1 MTIPASYDF
10 INEYNWRMEPSH
22 IHVKNTELANY
33 YKRYL
38 FKRAISVY
46 DFSLPDTWDKTYFTY
61 TLFGYG
67 HLAVINTDKYGVIPQ
82 QCQLMGYNVFYQP
95 TNVTISNPLL
105 RGILNPK
112 IGTQC
117 ELVKLQPDYR
127 GILDIVD
134 IYGDMLALAL
144 ETAGVNLNNS
154 KTPLIF
160 MVQDKAAA
168 ESYKKMYDQIENGEP
183 AVFMN
188 KNLLND
194 SGEPNYQLFL
204 SNIGDNYIVSDIL
217 QDMRTIMAMY
227 DTEIGIKNTNFEKK
241 ERLVTDEANANNEE
255 TQSLSDLWLETM
267 QTCFEKVNAMF
278 GLDCS
283 VKKHF
288 NDEKE
293 EADNDTSIGDRTL

>member
-1 MTIPASYDF
+1 MTLPAEYDF
-10 INEYNWRMEPSH
+10 INQYNWRMEPSH

-38 FKRAISVY
+38 FKRAISVF
-46 DFSLPDTWDKTYFTY
+46 DFDIPETWDKTYFTY

-144 ETAGVNLNNS
+144 ETAAVNLNNS
-154 KTPLIF
+154 KMPVIF
-160 MVQDKAAA
+160 QVQDKAAA
-168 ESYKKMYDQIENGEP
+168 ESYKKMYDAVNSGEP
-183 AVFMN
+183 AVFIN
-188 KNLLND
+188 KNLTGDN
-194 SGEPNYQLFL
+194 GEPNWNLFL
-204 SNIGDNYIVSDIL
+204 SNVGQNYITGDIL
-217 QDMRTIMAMY
+217 ENMRTISAMF
-227 DTEIGIKNTNFEKK
+227 DTEIGIKNVNFEKK
-241 ERLVTDEANANNEE
+241 ERLVTNEADANEEE
-255 TQSLSDLWLETM
+255 TQSLSDLWLSTM
-267 QTCFEKVNAMF
+267 QTGFEKVNTMF

-293 EADNDTSIGDRTL
+293 EPDNDTDLGNRNV

>member
-1 MTIPASYDF
+1 MTLPADYDF
-10 INEYNWRMEPSH
+10 INQYNWRMEPSH
-22 IHVKNTELANY
+22 IHVKNTQVANY
-33 YKRYL
+33 FKRYL
-38 FKRAISVY
+38 FKRAISVF
-46 DFSLPDTWDKTYFTY
+46 DFTLPEEWDKNYFTC

-95 TNVTISNPLL
+95 SNVTISNPLL

-144 ETAGVNLNNS
+144 ETAGINLNNS
-154 KTPLIF
+154 KTPVIF

-168 ESYKKMYDQIENGEP
+168 ESYKKMYDQITGGEP
-183 AVFMN
+183 AVFLN

-267 QTCFEKVNAMF
+267 QTCFEKVNTMF

-288 NDEKE
+288 NEQE
-293 EADNDTSIGDRTL
+293 EPKNDTDLSNRNV

>member
-1 MTIPASYDF
+1 MTIPAEYDF
-10 INEYNWRMEPSH
+10 INQYNWRMEPSH

-38 FKRAISVY
+38 FKRAISVF
-46 DFSLPDTWDKTYFTY
+46 DFKIPETWDKTYFTY

-82 QCQLMGYNVFYQP
+82 QCQLMGYNIYYQP

-144 ETAGVNLNNS
+144 ETAAVNLNNS
-154 KTPLIF
+154 KMPVIF
-160 MVQDKAAA
+160 QVQDKAAA
-168 ESYKKMYDQIENGEP
+168 ESYKKMYDAVNSGEP
-183 AVFMN
+183 AVFIN
-188 KNLLND
+188 KNLTGDN
-194 SGEPNYQLFL
+194 GEPNWNLFL
-204 SNIGDNYIVSDIL
+204 SDVGQNYITGDIL
-217 QDMRTIMAMY
+217 ENMRTISAMF

-267 QTCFEKVNAMF
+267 KACMKKVNAMF
-278 GLDCS
+278 NLNLS

-288 NDEKE
+288 TEQENKENDE
-293 EADNDTSIGDRTL
+293 NFNNRNV

>member
-1 MTIPASYDF
+1 MSIPASYDL
-10 INEYNWRMEPSH
+10 INEYNWHQEPSH

-38 FKRAISVY
+38 FKRAISVF
-46 DFSLPDTWDKTYFTY
+46 DFDIPETWDKTYFTY

-134 IYGDMLALAL
+134 IYGDMLALSL
-144 ETAGVNLNNS
+144 ETAGINLNNS
-154 KTPLIF
+154 KTPVIF

-168 ESYKKMYDQIENGEP
+168 ESYKKMYDQITGGEP
-183 AVFMN
+183 AVFIN

-267 QTCFEKVNAMF
+267 KECMTKVNAMF
-278 GLDCS
+278 NLQLS

-288 NDEKE
+288 KE
-293 EADNDTSIGDRTL
+293 QEEPKNDTDLSNRNV

>member
-1 MTIPASYDF
+1 MTLPADYNF
-10 INEYNWRMEPSH
+10 INKYNWHLEPSH
-22 IHVKNTELANY
+22 IHVKNTQVANY
-33 YKRYL
+33 FKRYL
-38 FKRAISVY
+38 FKRAISVF
-46 DFSLPDTWDKTYFTY
+46 DFTIPEEWDKNYFTY

-67 HLAVINTDKYGVIPQ
+67 HLAVIATDKYGIIPQ

-95 TNVTISNPLL
+95 THVTISNPLL

-112 IGTQC
+112 IGTQT
-117 ELVKLQPDYR
+117 ELIKLQPDYR

-134 IYGDMLALAL
+134 IYGDILALSL

-154 KTPLIF
+154 KMPLIF

-168 ESYKKMYDQIENGEP
+168 ESYKKMYDQITSGEP
-183 AVFMN
+183 AVFIN

-267 QTCFEKVNAMF
+267 KECMQKVNSMF
-278 GLDCS
+278 NLHLS

-288 NDEKE
+288 KE
-293 EADNDTSIGDRTL
+293 QEEPKNDTDHSNRNV

>member
-10 INEYNWRMEPSH
+10 INEYNWHQEPSH

-38 FKRAISVY
+38 FKRAISVF
-46 DFSLPDTWDKTYFTY
+46 DFDIPETWDKTYFTY

-67 HLAVINTDKYGVIPQ
+67 HLAVIKTDKYGVIPQ

-144 ETAGVNLNNS
+144 ETAAINLNNS
-154 KTPLIF
+154 KMPVIF
-160 MVQDKAAA
+160 QVQDKAAA
-168 ESYKKMYDQIENGEP
+168 ESYKKMYDEVNSGEP
-183 AVFMN
+183 AVFIN
-188 KNLLND
+188 KNLTGDN
-194 SGEPNYQLFL
+194 GEPNWNLFL
-204 SNIGDNYIVSDIL
+204 SDVGQNYITGDIL
-217 QDMRTIMAMY
+217 ENMRTISAMF
-227 DTEIGIKNTNFEKK
+227 DTEIGIKNVNFEKK
-241 ERLVTDEANANNEE
+241 ERLVTNEANANEEE

-278 GLDCS
+278 GLECS

-293 EADNDTSIGDRTL
+293 EPENDTDLSNRNV